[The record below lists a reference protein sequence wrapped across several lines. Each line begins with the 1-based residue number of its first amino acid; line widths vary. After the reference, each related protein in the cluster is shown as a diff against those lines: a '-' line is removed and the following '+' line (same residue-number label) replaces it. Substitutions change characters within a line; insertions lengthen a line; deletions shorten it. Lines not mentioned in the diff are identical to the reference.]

1 MAPDRPWTCRSS
13 PSSLVSLSCRERHMC
28 TRSLIVPIVLISLA
42 VPLSAQM
49 SRAALVRQSDI
60 IFAGTVTRAGGGIV
74 RVDQVFEKPPAVS
87 LVKGDSVTVLP
98 ARAGS
103 PPLNPGMQA
112 TFYTTGWIYGR
123 WITVREV
130 GHEAIGPQLATV
142 TGGAGGTA
150 QQDLVARARQQVND
164 ADLKARIQAAAMVV
178 VGRVEQLR
186 PMEYGSQATPARPK
200 RFTEHDPNW
209 QEAIIHVDEG
219 LKGATAGERVVVR
232 FPASRDV
239 AFVGTPRFAAGQE
252 GTFLLR
258 KDTATGSPLSLMA
271 GQTVQ
276 AYTALHRLD
285 VLSKQDAPHVRTLMR
300 GP

>member
-1 MAPDRPWTCRSS
+1 MR
-13 PSSLVSLSCRERHMC
+13 

-49 SRAALVRQSDI
+49 SRVAWVRQSDI
-60 IFAGTVTRAGGGIV
+60 IFAGTVTRAGVV
-74 RVDQVFEKPPAVS
+74 RVDQVFEKPDAVS
-87 LVKGDSVTVLP
+87 LMKGDSVAVLA

-112 TFYTTGWIYGR
+112 TFYSKGCIYGR

-142 TGGAGGTA
+142 TGGGAGGTV

-178 VGRVEQLR
+178 VGRVEQIR
-186 PMEYGSQATPARPK
+186 PPAYTGAPARPK

-209 QEAIIHVDEG
+209 QEAIIHVDEA

-232 FPASRDV
+232 FPGSRDV

-252 GTFLLR
+252 GTFLFQ
-258 KDTATGSPLSLMA
+258 KDTATGSPFTLMA
-271 GQTVQ
+271 GQSVQ

-285 VLSKQDAPHVRTLMR
+285 VLPKQEAQRVRALMR

>member
-1 MAPDRPWTCRSS
+1 MR
-13 PSSLVSLSCRERHMC
+13 
-28 TRSLIVPIVLISLA
+28 TRSLIVPIVLVSLA

-60 IFAGTVTRAGGGIV
+60 IFAGTVTRAGVI

-87 LVKGDSVTVLP
+87 LMKGDSVTVLP
-98 ARAGS
+98 AHAGS
-103 PPLNPGMQA
+103 LNPGMQA

-142 TGGAGGTA
+142 AGTGTA
-150 QQDLVARARQQVND
+150 QQDLVAKARQQVND

-186 PMEYGSQATPARPK
+186 PMAYGTPGAPARPK
-200 RFTEHDPNW
+200 RFSEHDPNW

-232 FPASRDV
+232 FPGSRDV

-258 KDTATGSPLSLMA
+258 KDTATGSPLSMMA
-271 GQTVQ
+271 GQTVP

-285 VLSKQDAPHVRTLMR
+285 VLSKQDAPHVRTLLR

>member
-1 MAPDRPWTCRSS
+1 MR
-13 PSSLVSLSCRERHMC
+13 
-28 TRSLIVPIVLISLA
+28 TRSLIVPMVLISFA

-49 SRAALVRQSDI
+49 SRVAWVRQSDI
-60 IFAGTVTRAGGGIV
+60 IFAGTVTRAGVV
-74 RVDQVFEKPPAVS
+74 RVDQVFEKPDAVS
-87 LVKGDSVTVLP
+87 LMKGDSVAILV

-103 PPLNPGMQA
+103 LNPGMQA

-142 TGGAGGTA
+142 AGAGGTT
-150 QQDLVARARQQVND
+150 QQDLLAKARQQVND

-186 PMEYGSQATPARPK
+186 PMAYGRPGAPARPK

-232 FPASRDV
+232 FPGSRDV

-252 GTFLLR
+252 GTFLLQ

-285 VLSKQDAPHVRTLMR
+285 VLSKQEVQRVRALLR

>member
-1 MAPDRPWTCRSS
+1 M
-13 PSSLVSLSCRERHMC
+13 H
-28 TRSLIVPIVLISLA
+28 TRSLIVPIVLISLT
-42 VPLSAQM
+42 VPLSAQL
-49 SRAALVRQSDI
+49 SRAALMRQSDI
-60 IFAGTVTRAGGGIV
+60 IFAGTVTRAGAGVV
-74 RVDQVFEKPPAVS
+74 RVDQVFEKPDAVS
-87 LVKGDSVTVLP
+87 LMKGDSVTVLP

-103 PPLNPGMQA
+103 RPLNPGMQA

-123 WITVREV
+123 GITVREV
-130 GHEAIGPQLATV
+130 GHETIGPQLAAV
-142 TGGAGGTA
+142 AGGSTGTA
-150 QQDLVARARQQVND
+150 QQDLVAKARQQVND

-186 PMEYGSQATPARPK
+186 PMAYGRPGAPARPK

-232 FPASRDV
+232 FPGSRDV
-239 AFVGTPRFAAGQE
+239 AFVATPRFAAGQE

-258 KDTATGSPLSLMA
+258 KDSTTGSPLSVMA

-285 VLSKQDAPHVRTLMR
+285 VLSKQDAQHVRTLMR

>member
-1 MAPDRPWTCRSS
+1 MALDRPWPCRSI
-13 PSSLVSLSCRERHMC
+13 PSSLVSLSCRERPMR
-28 TRSLIVPIVLISLA
+28 TLSLIVPIVLISLA
-42 VPLSAQM
+42 VPLSAQL
-49 SRAALVRQSDI
+49 SRAAWVRQSDI
-60 IFAGTVTRAGGGIV
+60 IFAGTVTRAGVI
-74 RVDQVFEKPPAVS
+74 RVDQVFEKPDAVS
-87 LVKGDSVTVLP
+87 LMKGDSVAVLA

-103 PPLNPGMQA
+103 LNPGMQA

-142 TGGAGGTA
+142 AGTGTA
-150 QQDLVARARQQVND
+150 QQDLVAKARQQVND

-186 PMEYGSQATPARPK
+186 PMEYGPRPTGAPARPR

-232 FPASRDV
+232 FP
-239 AFVGTPRFAAGQE
+239 
-252 GTFLLR
+252 
-258 KDTATGSPLSLMA
+258 GS
-271 GQTVQ
+271 
-276 AYTALHRLD
+276 
-285 VLSKQDAPHVRTLMR
+285 
-300 GP
+300 

>member
-1 MAPDRPWTCRSS
+1 MR
-13 PSSLVSLSCRERHMC
+13 
-28 TRSLIVPIVLISLA
+28 TRSLIVPIVMISFA

-60 IFAGTVTRAGGGIV
+60 IFAGTVTRAGVI

-87 LVKGDSVTVLP
+87 LMKGDSVTVLP

-103 PPLNPGMQA
+103 PGSPPLKPGMQA

-142 TGGAGGTA
+142 AGTGTA
-150 QQDLVARARQQVND
+150 QQDLVAKARQQVND

-186 PMEYGSQATPARPK
+186 PMEYGPTGAPARPR

-232 FPASRDV
+232 FPGSRDV
-239 AFVGTPRFAAGQE
+239 AYVGTPRFAAGQE
-252 GTFLLR
+252 GTFLLQ
-258 KDTATGSPLSLMA
+258 KDTATGSPLALMA
-271 GQTVQ
+271 GQTVP

-285 VLSKQDAPHVRTLMR
+285 VLSKQDAQHVRTLMR

>member
-1 MAPDRPWTCRSS
+1 MRIRFVIVSIALLWFAAAP
-13 PSSLVSLSCRERHMC
+13 
-28 TRSLIVPIVLISLA
+28 A
-42 VPLSAQM
+42 AAQG
-49 SRAALVRQSDI
+49 RVTWVRQSDI
-60 IFAGTVTRAGGGIV
+60 IFAGTVTRAGVV
-74 RVDQVFEKPPAVS
+74 RVDQVFEKPDAVS
-87 LVKGDSVTVLP
+87 LMKGDSVAVLA

-130 GHEAIGPQLATV
+130 GREAIGPQLATV
-142 TGGAGGTA
+142 TGAGAGGTA

-186 PMEYGSQATPARPK
+186 PMEYGRPATPARPK

-232 FPASRDV
+232 FPGSRDV

-258 KDTATGSPLSLMA
+258 KDSATGSPLSLMA

-285 VLSKQDAPHVRTLMR
+285 VLPKQDAPHVRTLLR

>member
-1 MAPDRPWTCRSS
+1 MRT
-13 PSSLVSLSCRERHMC
+13 L
-28 TRSLIVPIVLISLA
+28 SLIVPIVLISLA
-42 VPLSAQM
+42 VPLSAQL

-60 IFAGTVTRAGGGIV
+60 IFAGTVTRAGVV
-74 RVDQVFEKPPAVS
+74 RVDQVFEKPSAVS
-87 LVKGDSVTVLP
+87 LMKGDSVTVLP
-98 ARAGS
+98 ARAGSPGS

-130 GHEAIGPQLATV
+130 GHETIGPQLATV

-186 PMEYGSQATPARPK
+186 PMAYGRPGAPARPK

-232 FPASRDV
+232 FPGSRDV

-252 GTFLLR
+252 GTFLLQ
-258 KDTATGSPLSLMA
+258 KDTATGSPLALMA
-271 GQTVQ
+271 GQPVQ

-285 VLSKQDAPHVRTLMR
+285 VLSKQDAQHVRTLMR

>member
-1 MAPDRPWTCRSS
+1 MR
-13 PSSLVSLSCRERHMC
+13 
-28 TRSLIVPIVLISLA
+28 TRSLIVPLVLTSLV
-42 VPLSAQM
+42 VPLSAQT

-60 IFAGTVTRAGGGIV
+60 IFAGTVTRPGVV
-74 RVDQVFEKPPAVS
+74 RVDQVFEKPAAVS
-87 LVKGDSVTVLP
+87 LTKGDSVAVLP

-103 PPLNPGMQA
+103 LNPGLQA
-112 TFYTTGWIYGR
+112 TFYTRGWIYGR
-123 WITVREV
+123 GITVREV
-130 GHEAIGPQLATV
+130 GHETIGPQLAAGAVASTGTV
-142 TGGAGGTA
+142 

-178 VGRVEQLR
+178 VGRVEQIR
-186 PMEYGSQATPARPK
+186 PPAYTSAPARPPRPK

-209 QEAIIHVDEG
+209 QEAIIHVDEL
-219 LKGATAGERVVVR
+219 LKGATAGQRVVVR
-232 FPASRDV
+232 FPGSRDV

-252 GTFLLR
+252 GTFLLQ
-258 KDTATGSPLSLMA
+258 KDTATGSPLSVMA

-285 VLSKQDAPHVRTLMR
+285 VRSKQDAQHVRTLMR

>member
-1 MAPDRPWTCRSS
+1 MPRDRPWTSRSI
-13 PSSLVSLSCRERHMC
+13 PSSLVSLSCRERHMRI
-28 TRSLIVPIVLISLA
+28 RSLIVPIVLISLA

-49 SRAALVRQSDI
+49 SRVAWVRQSDI
-60 IFAGTVTRAGGGIV
+60 IFAGTVTRAGVV
-74 RVDQVFEKPPAVS
+74 RVDQVFEKPDAVS
-87 LVKGDSVTVLP
+87 LMKGDSVAILA

-103 PPLNPGMQA
+103 LNPGMQA
-112 TFYTTGWIYGR
+112 TFYTRGWIYGR

-142 TGGAGGTA
+142 AGGGAGGTA

-178 VGRVEQLR
+178 VGRVEQIR
-186 PMEYGSQATPARPK
+186 PPAYGRPGAPARPK

-232 FPASRDV
+232 FPGSRDV
-239 AFVGTPRFAAGQE
+239 AFVGTPKFAAGQE

-258 KDTATGSPLSLMA
+258 KDSATGSPLALMA
-271 GQTVQ
+271 GQSVQ

>member
-1 MAPDRPWTCRSS
+1 MAPDCPWTYRSIR
-13 PSSLVSLSCRERHMC
+13 SSLVSLSCRERHMR
-28 TRSLIVPIVLISLA
+28 TRSLIIPIVLISLA
-42 VPLSAQM
+42 APLSAQM
-49 SRAALVRQSDI
+49 GRAALVRQSDI
-60 IFAGTVTRAGGGIV
+60 IFAGTVTRPGVV
-74 RVDQVFEKPPAVS
+74 RVDQVFEKPSAVS
-87 LVKGDSVTVLP
+87 LMKGDSVTVLP

-103 PPLNPGMQA
+103 LNPGMQA

-142 TGGAGGTA
+142 AGTGTA
-150 QQDLVARARQQVND
+150 QQDLVAKARQQVND

-186 PMEYGSQATPARPK
+186 PMQYGTPGAPRPK

-232 FPASRDV
+232 FPGSRDV

-252 GTFLLR
+252 GTFLLQ
-258 KDTATGSPLSLMA
+258 KDAATGSPLSLMA

-285 VLSKQDAPHVRTLMR
+285 VLSKQDAQHVRTLMR
-300 GP
+300 AP

>member
-1 MAPDRPWTCRSS
+1 MR
-13 PSSLVSLSCRERHMC
+13 
-28 TRSLIVPIVLISLA
+28 TRSLIAPIVLISLA

-49 SRAALVRQSDI
+49 NRAALVRQSDI
-60 IFAGTVTRAGGGIV
+60 IFAGTVTRAGVV
-74 RVDQVFEKPPAVS
+74 RVDQVFEKPDAVS
-87 LVKGDSVTVLP
+87 LMKGDSIAVLA

-112 TFYTTGWIYGR
+112 TFYTKGWIYGR
-123 WITVREV
+123 SITVREV

-142 TGGAGGTA
+142 AGTGTA

-178 VGRVEQLR
+178 VGRVEQIR
-186 PMEYGSQATPARPK
+186 PPAYTGAPARPK

-219 LKGATAGERVVVR
+219 LKGATAGARVVVR
-232 FPASRDV
+232 FPGSRDV

-252 GTFLLR
+252 GTFLLQ

-285 VLSKQDAPHVRTLMR
+285 MLSKQDAQHVRTLMR

>member
-1 MAPDRPWTCRSS
+1 MR
-13 PSSLVSLSCRERHMC
+13 
-28 TRSLIVPIVLISLA
+28 TRSLIVPIVLISFA

-60 IFAGTVTRAGGGIV
+60 IFAGTVTRAGAGVI
-74 RVDQVFEKPPAVS
+74 RVDQVFEKPAAVS
-87 LVKGDSVTVLP
+87 LMKGDSVTVLP
-98 ARAGS
+98 AHAGS
-103 PPLNPGMQA
+103 LNPGMQA

-142 TGGAGGTA
+142 AGTGTA
-150 QQDLVARARQQVND
+150 QQDLVAKARQQVND
-164 ADLKARIQAAAMVV
+164 ADLKARIQAAAMVI

-186 PMEYGSQATPARPK
+186 PMAYGRPGAPARPK

-232 FPASRDV
+232 FPGSRDV

-258 KDTATGSPLSLMA
+258 KDTATGSPLSMMA
-271 GQTVQ
+271 GQTVP

-285 VLSKQDAPHVRTLMR
+285 VLSKQDAPHVRTLLR

>member
-1 MAPDRPWTCRSS
+1 MR
-13 PSSLVSLSCRERHMC
+13 

-49 SRAALVRQSDI
+49 SRVAWVRQSDI
-60 IFAGTVTRAGGGIV
+60 IFAGTVTRAGVV
-74 RVDQVFEKPPAVS
+74 RVDQVFEKPSAVS
-87 LVKGDSVTVLP
+87 LMKGDSVTVLP
-98 ARAGS
+98 ARAGSPGS

-142 TGGAGGTA
+142 AGTGTA
-150 QQDLVARARQQVND
+150 QQDLVAKARQQVND

-178 VGRVEQLR
+178 VGRVEQIR
-186 PMEYGSQATPARPK
+186 PPAYTAAPARPK

-209 QEAIIHVDEG
+209 QEAIIHVDDG
-219 LKGATAGERVVVR
+219 LKGATAGARVVVR
-232 FPASRDV
+232 FPGSRDV

-252 GTFLLR
+252 GTFLLQ
-258 KDTATGSPLSLMA
+258 KDTATGSPLALMA
-271 GQTVQ
+271 GQPVQ

-285 VLSKQDAPHVRTLMR
+285 VLSKQDAQHVRTLMR

>member
-1 MAPDRPWTCRSS
+1 MR
-13 PSSLVSLSCRERHMC
+13 
-28 TRSLIVPIVLISLA
+28 TRSLIVPIVMISLA
-42 VPLSAQM
+42 APLSAQM
-49 SRAALVRQSDI
+49 SRVALVRQSDI
-60 IFAGTVTRAGGGIV
+60 IFAGTVTRAGVI
-74 RVDQVFEKPPAVS
+74 RVDQVFEKPDAVS
-87 LVKGDSVTVLP
+87 LMKGDSVAVLA

-103 PPLNPGMQA
+103 LNPGMQA

-142 TGGAGGTA
+142 AGTGTA

-178 VGRVEQLR
+178 VGRVEQIR
-186 PMEYGSQATPARPK
+186 APAYTGAPARPR

-232 FPASRDV
+232 FPGSRDV
-239 AFVGTPRFAAGQE
+239 AFVGTPKFAAGQE

-258 KDTATGSPLSLMA
+258 KDSATGSPLALMA

-285 VLSKQDAPHVRTLMR
+285 VLSKQDAQHVRTLMR

>member
-1 MAPDRPWTCRSS
+1 MRI
-13 PSSLVSLSCRERHMC
+13 
-28 TRSLIVPIVLISLA
+28 RSLIVPIVLISLA

-49 SRAALVRQSDI
+49 SRVAWVRQSDI
-60 IFAGTVTRAGGGIV
+60 IFAGTVTRAGVI
-74 RVDQVFEKPPAVS
+74 RVDQVFEKPDAVS
-87 LVKGDSVTVLP
+87 LMKGDSVAVLA

-103 PPLNPGMQA
+103 LNPGMQA

-123 WITVREV
+123 GITVREV
-130 GHEAIGPQLATV
+130 GHETIGPQLAAV
-142 TGGAGGTA
+142 AGTGTA

-178 VGRVEQLR
+178 VGRVEQIR
-186 PMEYGSQATPARPK
+186 APAYTGAPARPR

-232 FPASRDV
+232 FPGSRDV

-285 VLSKQDAPHVRTLMR
+285 VLPKQDAPRVRTLMR
-300 GP
+300 AP

>member
-1 MAPDRPWTCRSS
+1 MPRDRPWTSRSI
-13 PSSLVSLSCRERHMC
+13 PSSLVSLSCRERHMRI
-28 TRSLIVPIVLISLA
+28 RSLIVPIVLISLA

-49 SRAALVRQSDI
+49 SRVAWVRQSDI
-60 IFAGTVTRAGGGIV
+60 IFAGTVTRAGVV
-74 RVDQVFEKPPAVS
+74 RVDQVFEKPSAVS
-87 LVKGDSVTVLP
+87 LMKGDSVTVLP
-98 ARAGS
+98 ARAGSPGS

-142 TGGAGGTA
+142 AGTGTA

-178 VGRVEQLR
+178 VGRVEQIR
-186 PMEYGSQATPARPK
+186 PPAYTGAPARPK

-209 QEAIIHVDEG
+209 QEAIIHVDER

-232 FPASRDV
+232 FPGSRDV
-239 AFVGTPRFAAGQE
+239 AFVGTPKFAAGQE
-252 GTFLLR
+252 GTFLLQ
-258 KDTATGSPLSLMA
+258 KDTATGSPLALMA
-271 GQTVQ
+271 GQPVQ

-285 VLSKQDAPHVRTLMR
+285 VLSKQDAQHVRTLMR

>member
-1 MAPDRPWTCRSS
+1 MPRDRPWTCRSI
-13 PSSLVSLSCRERHMC
+13 PSSLVSLSCRERHMR
-28 TRSLIVPIVLISLA
+28 TRSLIVPIVMISLA
-42 VPLSAQM
+42 APLSAQM
-49 SRAALVRQSDI
+49 SRVALVRQSDI
-60 IFAGTVTRAGGGIV
+60 IFAGTVTRAGVI
-74 RVDQVFEKPPAVS
+74 RVDQVFEKPDAVS
-87 LVKGDSVTVLP
+87 LMKGDSVAVLP

-142 TGGAGGTA
+142 TGGGAGGTA
-150 QQDLVARARQQVND
+150 PQDLVARARQQVND

-186 PMEYGSQATPARPK
+186 PMVYSPPGAPARPK
-200 RFTEHDPNW
+200 RFTEHDPSW

-219 LKGATAGERVVVR
+219 LKGASAGERVVVR
-232 FPASRDV
+232 FPGSRDV
-239 AFVGTPRFAAGQE
+239 AFVATPRFAAGQE
-252 GTFLLR
+252 GTFLLQ
-258 KDTATGSPLSLMA
+258 KDAATGSPLSLMA
-271 GQTVQ
+271 GQAVQ

-285 VLSKQDAPHVRTLMR
+285 VLSKQEVQRVRALLR

>member
-1 MAPDRPWTCRSS
+1 MR
-13 PSSLVSLSCRERHMC
+13 

-60 IFAGTVTRAGGGIV
+60 IFAGTVTRAGVV
-74 RVDQVFEKPPAVS
+74 RVDQVFEKPSAVS
-87 LVKGDSVTVLP
+87 LMKGDSVTVLP

-103 PPLNPGMQA
+103 LNSGMQA
-112 TFYTTGWIYGR
+112 TFYTTGWIYRR

-130 GHEAIGPQLATV
+130 GHEPIGPQLATMA
-142 TGGAGGTA
+142 GAGGTA
-150 QQDLVARARQQVND
+150 HQDLVAKARQQVND

-186 PMEYGSQATPARPK
+186 PMVYSPPGAPARPK
-200 RFTEHDPNW
+200 RFSEHDPNW

-232 FPASRDV
+232 FPGSRDV
-239 AFVGTPRFAAGQE
+239 AFVATPRFAAGQE
-252 GTFLLR
+252 GTFLLQ
-258 KDTATGSPLSLMA
+258 KDAATGSPLSLMA

-285 VLSKQDAPHVRTLMR
+285 VLPKQDAPHVRTLMR
-300 GP
+300 AP

>member
-1 MAPDRPWTCRSS
+1 MPRDRPWTSRSI
-13 PSSLVSLSCRERHMC
+13 PSSLVSLSCRERHMRI
-28 TRSLIVPIVLISLA
+28 RSLIVPIVLISLA

-49 SRAALVRQSDI
+49 SRVAWVRQSDI
-60 IFAGTVTRAGGGIV
+60 IFAGTVTRAGVV
-74 RVDQVFEKPPAVS
+74 RVDQVFEKPSAVS
-87 LVKGDSVTVLP
+87 LMKGDSVTVLP

-103 PPLNPGMQA
+103 PGSPPLNPGMQA
-112 TFYTTGWIYGR
+112 TFYTRGWIYGR

-130 GHEAIGPQLATV
+130 GNEAIGQQLATV
-142 TGGAGGTA
+142 AGTGTA
-150 QQDLVARARQQVND
+150 QQDLVAGARQQVND

-178 VGRVEQLR
+178 VGRVEEIR
-186 PMEYGSQATPARPK
+186 PPAYTGAPARPK

-232 FPASRDV
+232 FPGSRDV
-239 AFVGTPRFAAGQE
+239 AFVGTPKFAAGQE

-258 KDTATGSPLSLMA
+258 KDSATGSPLSLLA

-285 VLSKQDAPHVRTLMR
+285 VLSKQDAQHVRTLMR

>member
-1 MAPDRPWTCRSS
+1 MR
-13 PSSLVSLSCRERHMC
+13 
-28 TRSLIVPIVLISLA
+28 TRFVIVPIVLISLA

-60 IFAGTVTRAGGGIV
+60 IFAGTVTRAGVI

-87 LVKGDSVTVLP
+87 LMKGDSVTVLP
-98 ARAGS
+98 VRAGS
-103 PPLNPGMQA
+103 LNPGMQA

-130 GHEAIGPQLATV
+130 GHEAIGPQLAAM

-186 PMEYGSQATPARPK
+186 PMEYGTPGAPRPK

-232 FPASRDV
+232 FPGSRDV

-252 GTFLLR
+252 GTFLLQ

-285 VLSKQDAPHVRTLMR
+285 VLSKQEVQRVRALLR

>member
-1 MAPDRPWTCRSS
+1 MRTRFVIVSIA
-13 PSSLVSLSCRERHMC
+13 LVW
-28 TRSLIVPIVLISLA
+28 LA
-42 VPLSAQM
+42 ATPASAQ
-49 SRAALVRQSDI
+49 SRVAWVRQSDI
-60 IFAGTVTRAGGGIV
+60 VFAGTVTRAAAGAGAGVV
-74 RVDQVFEKPPAVS
+74 RVDQVFEKPDAVS
-87 LVKGDSVTVLP
+87 LMKGDSVAVLAAP
-98 ARAGS
+98 AGS
-103 PPLNPGMQA
+103 LNPGMQA

-150 QQDLVARARQQVND
+150 QQDLVAKARQQVND
-164 ADLKARIQAAAMVV
+164 AELKARIQAAAMVV

-186 PMEYGSQATPARPK
+186 PMVYSPPGAPARPK
-200 RFTEHDPNW
+200 RFSEHDPNW

-239 AFVGTPRFAAGQE
+239 AFVATPRFAAGQE
-252 GTFLLR
+252 GTFLLQ
-258 KDTATGSPLSLMA
+258 KDAATGSPLSLMA

-285 VLSKQDAPHVRTLMR
+285 VLSKQDAQQVRTLMR
-300 GP
+300 AP